1 MNQIRSFVAVSA
13 RILVAT
19 LFLMNGFGIVDQ
31 SFAIH
36 EMIARGIPANLASAL
51 NMAGRVVE
59 IFSGA
64 GLLFGLYPQICAVA
78 LIAFLI
84 PATLIAHPFWIE
96 PSKLF
101 QIQLVNFLKNLAI
114 MGGLLFIASASSHWR
129 TAKAERTQP

>member
-13 RILVAT
+13 RILVAI

-36 EMIARGIPANLASAL
+36 EMIVRGIPANLVPGL

-84 PATLIAHPFWIE
+84 PATLIAHPFWLE

-101 QIQLVNFLKNLAI
+101 QLQLINFLKNLTI
-114 MGGLLFIASASSHWR
+114 MGGLLFIASITSNSL
-129 TAKAERTQP
+129 TAKAERIHQ